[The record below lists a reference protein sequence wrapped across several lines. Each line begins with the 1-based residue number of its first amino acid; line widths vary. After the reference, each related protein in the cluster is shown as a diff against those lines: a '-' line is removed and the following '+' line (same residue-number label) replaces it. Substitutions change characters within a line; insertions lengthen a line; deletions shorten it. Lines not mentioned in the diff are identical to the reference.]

1 MVVVGRTKKARA
13 DARLFASTNVIVVVV
28 VVVDVQRRKA
38 MEGFMIWVPRGVLL
52 PRMLW
57 TVEWRVD
64 RPKKK

>member
-1 MVVVGRTKKARA
+1 MVVGRTKKARA
-13 DARLFASTNVIVVVV
+13 FASTNVIVVVV
-28 VVVDVQRRKA
+28 VVVVVVQRRKA